1 MIGAIVPTYNP
12 DEGLEVRLREISQQ
26 TDRLYLVDDGSSP
39 EVLPRIRAVAQRLG
53 CQLIE
58 NAGNLGVATA
68 FNRGAAAARRDGC
81 DHVLLL
87 DQDTC
92 VEADMTRRMTAM
104 LAHASD
110 PRIAVLAA
118 NYLDTGGRR
127 AYRMSPDREISDVTI
142 AISSGSLIPT
152 ALYHSLG
159 GMDESL
165 FIDEVDHDFCLRA
178 RLRGYRVT
186 ATREPLT
193 RHQIG
198 GQKLFRVAGV
208 TFSMSNH
215 GPLRRYYM
223 ARNRVVM
230 TRRYLRHFPSWV
242 LAMLLRSAVEVSL
255 LPFLEPH
262 GLQKLRAV
270 ARGLA
275 HGLVGRRG
283 RLDSASG

>member
-12 DEGLEVRLREISQQ
+12 DEDLEVRLRDISHQ

-39 EVLPRIRAVAQRLG
+39 EVLSRIRAVAQRLG

-58 NAGNLGVATA
+58 NAGNLGIATA
-68 FNRGAAAARRDGC
+68 FNRGAAAALRDGC

-87 DQDTC
+87 DQDTL
-92 VEADMTRRMTAM
+92 VEPEMARRMTAM
-104 LAHASD
+104 LAQASD
-110 PRIAVLAA
+110 SRIAVLAA
-118 NYLDTGGRR
+118 NYLDSGGRP
-127 AYRMSPDREISDVTI
+127 AYRLSPELEISDVDI

-152 ALYHSLG
+152 AVYHSLG

-193 RHQIG
+193 RHQVG
-198 GQKLFRVAGV
+198 RQRLFRVAGV
-208 TFSMSNH
+208 AFSMSNH
-215 GPLRRYYM
+215 RPLRRYYM
-223 ARNRVVM
+223 ARNRVVI
-230 TRRYLRHFPSWV
+230 TRRYLRHFPGWV
-242 LAMLLRSAVEVSL
+242 LGMLFRSAVEVSL
-255 LPFLEPH
+255 LPFLEREGPR
-262 GLQKLRAV
+262 KLRAV
-270 ARGLA
+270 VLGLA

-283 RLDSASG
+283 RLDPGAV